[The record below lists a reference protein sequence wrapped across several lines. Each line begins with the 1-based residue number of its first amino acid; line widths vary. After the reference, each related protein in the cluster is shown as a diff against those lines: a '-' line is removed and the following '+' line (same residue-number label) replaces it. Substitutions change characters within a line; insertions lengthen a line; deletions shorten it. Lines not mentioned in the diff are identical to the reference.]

1 MARNSTTLGRFSVVR
16 FLGRGTYGEVWK
28 VSDPLRPGEELALK
42 VLSLA
47 GETDEQDSALEFRI
61 GRSVRHASVLDILEA
76 GTISVP
82 PEEPGPPA
90 GRRVYLLSR
99 FASGAPLAPSWTAGD
114 LLPVAVDLLSAL
126 DTIHAAGYRHGDIQP
141 RNVLVDRV
149 GGRPEVCL
157 LDFGLASSTD
167 SGGPRHA
174 SSAGTPRYL
183 SPEALRGDSPDHR
196 SDLYAAGLLL
206 YECLRGANP
215 RPLAEQFLRTRQ
227 GKFFAQVCEDELP
240 PPWDRLL
247 RRILDPEPASRLQ
260 SGAEGISFLSGT
272 ADDGLSPRS
281 LPPTFESAL
290 PVGVDEFLSGMDQVF
305 RAGGHGGASSGIVL
319 IQGASGSGKSR
330 LLAEAELRAFAA
342 GLRGLRWPS
351 VVAQLEADPDANSAA
366 VEADLEAVSG
376 LGGGGAVQSMVAQQI
391 RAKAVRILETECQG
405 STSILVDDTDLLPS
419 DQQALLYGLLEAAR
433 TRWRRDGRAA
443 PRLVI
448 VLTISQT
455 DSRSGLSK
463 TPLWGDLANEPD
475 VYSYST
481 RPWSATE
488 SAQFV
493 GEVLP
498 PTHELRSWVE
508 ILRKELGG
516 HPASYRQAL
525 QELYLSGALR
535 LKEGSWTCSRSTSR
549 GLPGLPGDRELFAAE
564 WDGLDP
570 RTQDIL
576 GVCAQTAPASRAVQ
590 QTTIASACDLSRPEL
605 RRHLDALGRVERL
618 RPEAGP
624 GGGHGGGVILTR
636 RQRLAVRRLAG
647 LSARRR
653 FRSLLARA
661 PGLSPAERTY
671 HQLRLGPLAVDSVL
685 HSAAD
690 EGPVARLL
698 LSYHAEVAPH
708 VSPDARCLSSRRL
721 AEILYARGELRRS
734 GSLLR
739 VTAGCV
745 DDPEKIAAVALR
757 RAEVELFQGNAAAA
771 EELLQ
776 TVDTSRDSGL
786 DARWRF
792 AVSLCRYLLGDLDS
806 AAEAVQEALREHPGF
821 SSLEN
826 LSATIAL
833 SRGDEMR
840 AEKILTAALA
850 RAESGKQTVKVAVL
864 KTNYGRLLLRRGEA
878 ERAVVLHRQAALGFE
893 AAGLGAQAARTFGN
907 LSVALRRAGDYGGAA
922 EAGARSLDL
931 HRELSN
937 PEGVA
942 IALAAQ
948 GILASELGLA
958 GTARRQLDAAVR
970 TAPADSRIVENA
982 AFLENRAL
990 VALALGERDVVEGCV
1005 AKWQAARVGPSTPR
1019 SEALL
1024 LEWRLWVDG
1033 CGADRASAD
1042 GDRGSLDSVRA
1053 RLEARPMTGSD
1064 AGALYS
1070 MVRASR
1076 RRGGEVAALAR
1087 LGVLAEGRLAE
1098 LAKESSAAAVFQ
1110 AALAAE
1116 FTGDRAARHQALVQ
1130 LDAIVAKVLPR
1141 DWRVSVLTILAQH
1154 TSDDAAR
1161 HRAQARLRLL
1171 LDEMIA
1177 DVPSEFR
1184 EYYRQRSEIKEA
1196 LHVSAQAESS
1206 RPTDRKAKL
1215 ALQRV
1220 LAFSQEILAESG
1232 LEQLFRK
1239 IVDAAISLTQ
1249 AQRGVLVLQRHGQL
1263 NVLAARANGAD
1274 VTDPETQMSRTILER
1289 TLTEGVARISTD
1301 ASEDLDLRSI
1311 ASVDQLGLRS
1321 VLCVPLSVQRPRL
1334 LAVLYLDNAF
1344 ERGVFESDDLELA
1357 ESFCAQA
1364 ALAWEASER
1373 RGKTAHLVEELR
1385 EANQRLE
1392 SELHA
1397 SRRESSRRARRT
1409 RKEFEGIVGD
1419 SAAIRGV
1426 FHLVD
1431 AVAPTDIPVLIT
1443 GESGTG
1449 KELVARAIHRLSAR
1463 ASQPFVAENCAAV
1476 PGSLLE
1482 SSLFGYVKGAFTGA
1496 DRDTRGLFELANDG
1510 TLFLDEIGELTP
1522 ELQASL
1528 LRVLQEGEIRPLGAS
1543 QPIHVD
1549 VRIVAATNRD
1559 VHVAIREKRFREDLY
1574 YRLQGAEIQVPPL
1587 RERSEDVPL
1596 LVAHL
1601 LKAVA
1606 TVSES
1611 KTVSVDALERLR
1623 NYPWPGNVRELEN
1636 EVRRM
1641 ALLSSG
1647 SIIGSEY
1654 LSPPIRDGEYQ
1665 ATSRPAM
1672 NHVRPL
1678 KIVEQEAI
1686 LHAMETFNG
1695 HRGKVTTALGIS
1707 RSTLYLKLK
1716 KLGYEA

>member
-1 MARNSTTLGRFSVVR
+1 MPRAR
-16 FLGRGTYGEVWK
+16 E
-28 VSDPLRPGEELALK
+28 
-42 VLSLA
+42 
-47 GETDEQDSALEFRI
+47 
-61 GRSVRHASVLDILEA
+61 
-76 GTISVP
+76 
-82 PEEPGPPA
+82 
-90 GRRVYLLSR
+90 RR
-99 FASGAPLAPSWTAGD
+99 
-114 LLPVAVDLLSAL
+114 
-126 DTIHAAGYRHGDIQP
+126 DT
-141 RNVLVDRV
+141 
-149 GGRPEVCL
+149 
-157 LDFGLASSTD
+157 S
-167 SGGPRHA
+167 
-174 SSAGTPRYL
+174 
-183 SPEALRGDSPDHR
+183 SPEALRGGSPDHR
-196 SDLYAAGLLL
+196 SDLYAAGVLL

-215 RPLAEQFLRTRQ
+215 RPLAEQLLRTRQ
-227 GKFFAQVCEDELP
+227 GKFFTQVCEDDLP

-247 RRILDPEPASRLQ
+247 RRILDPEPVSRLQ
-260 SGAEGISFLSGT
+260 SGAEGVSFLAGT
-272 ADDGLSPRS
+272 ADDGLSLRA

-305 RAGGHGGASSGIVL
+305 RAGGRGGASSGIVL

-366 VEADLEAVSG
+366 VEAGLEAVSG

-391 RAKAVRILETECQG
+391 RAKAARILETECQG
-405 STSILVDDTDLLPS
+405 PTSVLVDDTDLLPS

-463 TPLWGDLANEPD
+463 TPLWGDLADQPD

-498 PTHELRSWVE
+498 PTHELGSWIE

-535 LKEGSWTCSRSTSR
+535 LKEGSWTCSRSASR

-624 GGGHGGGVILTR
+624 GGGQRGGVILTR

-685 HSAAD
+685 HAAAD

-745 DDPEKIAAVALR
+745 DDPEEIAAVALR

-771 EELLQ
+771 EDLLK

-786 DARWRF
+786 DARRRF

-806 AAEAVQEALREHPGF
+806 AAEVVQEALREHPGF

-833 SRGDEMR
+833 SRGDELR

-850 RAESGKQTVKVAVL
+850 RAESGKPTVKVAVL

-893 AAGLGAQAARTFGN
+893 AAGLGVQAARAFGN

-922 EAGARSLDL
+922 ESGARSLDL

-948 GILASELGLA
+948 GILARELGLA
-958 GTARRQLDAAVR
+958 GTARRRLDAAVR

-1033 CGADRASAD
+1033 CGDDGASVDVASAD
-1042 GDRGSLDSVRA
+1042 GDRGSLAPVRA

-1087 LGVLAEGRLAE
+1087 LGVLAEERLAE
-1098 LAKESSAAAVFQ
+1098 LAAESSTAAVFQ

-1116 FTGDRAARHQALVQ
+1116 STEDRAARRQALAE

-1206 RPTDRKAKL
+1206 RPTDQKAKL

-1220 LAFSQEILAESG
+1220 FAFSQEILAESS
-1232 LEQLFRK
+1232 LEELFRK

-1263 NVLAARANGAD
+1263 NVLAARADGAD
-1274 VTDPETQMSRTILER
+1274 VIDPETQMSRTILER

-1311 ASVDQLGLRS
+1311 ASVDELGLRS

-1373 RGKTAHLVEELR
+1373 RDETAHLVEELR

-1419 SAAIRGV
+1419 SAAIREV

-1496 DRDTRGLFELANDG
+1496 DRDTRGLFELANGG
-1510 TLFLDEIGELTP
+1510 TLFLDEIGELAP
-1522 ELQASL
+1522 ELQSSL
-1528 LRVLQEGEIRPLGAS
+1528 LRVLQEGEVRPLGAS
-1543 QPIHVD
+1543 QPIRVD

-1559 VHVAIREKRFREDLY
+1559 VRVAIREKRFREDLY

-1601 LKAVA
+1601 LKAAA
-1606 TVSES
+1606 TVSEP

-1716 KLGYEA
+1716 ELGYEA